1 MTTNEK
7 IAALRA
13 AAKAAG
19 ADGVLLMTS
28 DPHCS
33 EYLPDYYNAL
43 PWFSGFT
50 GENSTLVVNQHT
62 SALWCDGRFYVQADK
77 QLAGTEIQCMH
88 AGSAGVPTV
97 AEYLTANFTAGE
109 TLLLDGSCV
118 PATLAEEYAAAL
130 AKSGAALKSQDVASS
145 IWDATGERKPLPDTA
160 CELLTPAQTGA
171 TAADRI
177 ALVRAE
183 LEKAG
188 ATSLAVTGLD
198 CVGWLLN
205 LRARDLPCTPLAVA
219 YALVTREACTLFLA
233 DGRLNAEDAAT
244 LAASGVTVRGYN
256 DLVDAVH
263 ALPADEVFL
272 VDEKATNYDLYTA
285 LTAHKTV
292 AGADP
297 IFALKGIK
305 NPTELENIRE
315 CHVRDGVAVVRFQM
329 DLEKAIANGDT
340 LYETDIETMLQKRR
354 AEMPG
359 YFEDSFSTI
368 AAYGTNAAMM
378 HYHAEGD
385 VNSKIEP
392 KGFLLVDNGG
402 QYDCGT
408 TDITRTYTV
417 GPLTDNERRYYTYV
431 LQSHIDMARA
441 VFLDYCT
448 GFALD
453 TFARGPVWAHQ
464 INYRCGT
471 GHGVGFISGVHEGPQ
486 SLRPNN
492 PIIFKPGMTITDE
505 PGIYETDE
513 VGIRIENELECIDLG
528 DNQYGHWLGFAP
540 LTLVPIDTTPV
551 LVDEL
556 SRDQITWL
564 NNYHAHVYEMLS
576 PRLTEDEKVWLKNKC
591 APIGR

>member
-1 MTTNEK
+1 M
-7 IAALRA
+7 
-13 AAKAAG
+13 
-19 ADGVLLMTS
+19 
-28 DPHCS
+28 
-33 EYLPDYYNAL
+33 
-43 PWFSGFT
+43 
-50 GENSTLVVNQHT
+50 
-62 SALWCDGRFYVQADK
+62 
-77 QLAGTEIQCMH
+77 
-88 AGSAGVPTV
+88 
-97 AEYLTANFTAGE
+97 
-109 TLLLDGSCV
+109 
-118 PATLAEEYAAAL
+118 
-130 AKSGAALKSQDVASS
+130 
-145 IWDATGERKPLPDTA
+145 
-160 CELLTPAQTGA
+160 
-171 TAADRI
+171 
-177 ALVRAE
+177 
-183 LEKAG
+183 
-188 ATSLAVTGLD
+188 
-198 CVGWLLN
+198 
-205 LRARDLPCTPLAVA
+205 
-219 YALVTREACTLFLA
+219 A

-256 DLVDAVH
+256 ELVDAVH

-329 DLEKAIANGDT
+329 DLEKAIANGET

-540 LTLVPIDTTPV
+540 LTLVPIDTAPV

-564 NNYHAHVYEMLS
+564 NNYHSHVYEMLS